1 MDMDMDIMATGI
13 IMAGKFLVLNL
24 GLKKMNIFLYRGVD
38 RTQCNQAQQLFNQW
52 WPQSQLSSAFQTVC
66 AQFGATQAWALLQNQ
81 LGVPVTGEECIL
93 NLYFSIRLHLGT
105 LDQTTFQALLNNAN
119 HALLAQQLLLSM
131 G

>member
-1 MDMDMDIMATGI
+1 MAADRCI
-13 IMAGKFLVLNL
+13 ILTALLCVTLLVVQLTSAG
-24 GLKKMNIFLYRGVD
+24 GGHHGHGHGHHGHGHHHGGGVD
-38 RTQCNQAQQLFNQW
+38 RAQCNQAQQLFNQW

-81 LGVPVTGEECIL
+81 LGVPVTGA
-93 NLYFSIRLHLGT
+93 